1 MSDNN
6 DGTPFKGTDREPES
20 FPVAPEPAS
29 PGPAAPCPDRRGSG
43 RIVLLTSSRACRHCG
58 GTGRLEPA
66 GGEAG
71 RTVEAPDGSV
81 RTYDGLGRL
90 IMLTRPG
97 RSEMSVWRPN
107 AGIPGQATADN
118 DGSPESGD
126 GGPIG
131 LEPPPPA
138 LCAECSGT
146 GYVTFPG
153 GSRRCTRCRGQ

>member
-58 GTGRLEPA
+58 GTRRLEPA

-71 RTVEAPDGSV
+71 RNVEAPDGSI

-90 IMLTRPG
+90 IVLTRPG
-97 RSEMSVWRPN
+97 RCEISVWRPS
-107 AGIPGQATADN
+107 AGTRGQTPPDN
-118 DGSPESGD
+118 SRSAESRD
-126 GGPIG
+126 GGLTGG
-131 LEPPPPA
+131 LEGV
-138 LCAECSGT
+138 GT
-146 GYVTFPG
+146 
-153 GSRRCTRCRGQ
+153 